1 MKYKINIKY
10 CLQTLSYEYDIIEK
24 KTKKVVA
31 HNYYKGYGPNNKI
44 REGIMNMY
52 KGILDFE

>member
-1 MKYKINIKY
+1 M
-10 CLQTLSYEYDIIEK
+10 QTLSYEYYIIEK

-31 HNYYKGYGPNNKI
+31 HSYYKGYGPNKKI